1 MRTAI
6 GLALALALPAGLAA
20 QTAEEAG
27 NRLTAGDTAGA
38 IAVYDAMLQ
47 RKFNDA
53 ETHYRVAVLHL
64 TRLDSPAG
72 SVSDHREAEE
82 HLRFALRF
90 ARRNPT
96 YQGAIVEVLRM
107 KDWTA
112 LAKRARERVPR
123 FGSSANAADEAYQR
137 ARGLWTTA
145 SAFGVEYVHREW
157 GKLTTFPRG
166 HADAGLA
173 EFLAWQELQSLVADR
188 LIPRL
193 HPGAAER
200 LSAAEAALRD
210 ALNIEPLHL
219 EAAGLL
225 LVVLGASDRWEDGA
239 GVTGRLVQL
248 APDSARAW
256 ALHGLALARTHRWRD
271 AGGAF
276 DSALGRMTESQRA
289 PFRDLRRIMS
299 RTEQARYERLSR
311 VERRQYDSLYWQG
324 AEPLALSE
332 SNEAQTEFY
341 ARVVYAQCAWGFRRR
356 GVEGLETAMGL
367 LFVRY
372 GPPDLAPRGAWI
384 YLKPELA
391 FPVGPWAGL
400 GRGREAIDDWEPFRV
415 ARFNHPV
422 RLDNVPL
429 VRTLDTILVQ
439 TARFRGV
446 GDSVALLVVGAIP
459 LRRMADSVAVRDL
472 PLQSG
477 AVVTDAAGRE
487 VRRDRVAE
495 AVTGVEARELQYRSW
510 RLTVVPGTYTL
521 RVEAH
526 LPTLDRGARGLE
538 GLAVAPLGGP
548 GLALSDLLVAQ
559 RVAPRESSATRWSEY
574 FIEPNAGRFEPGEP
588 VGLLWEMYNLAADS
602 AGTTHY
608 EVGLWITVEAL
619 DRTEARILGSRALA
633 AIVGGVGD
641 ALGLTAVYDD
651 RVSLGYQQ
659 QQPAAPG
666 GARAEH
672 LMVELRDAPKGR
684 YLIEI
689 IVRDLVTGQEA
700 TTSRTITIGAEPV
713 RRGGF

>member
-1 MRTAI
+1 MRQADRI
-6 GLALALALPAGLAA
+6 RFEQMPPADQSQFDSLFWRAA
-20 QTAEEAG
+20 Q
-27 NRLTAGDTAGA
+27 
-38 IAVYDAMLQ
+38 
-47 RKFNDA
+47 
-53 ETHYRVAVLHL
+53 
-64 TRLDSPAG
+64 
-72 SVSDHREAEE
+72 
-82 HLRFALRF
+82 
-90 ARRNPT
+90 
-96 YQGAIVEVLRM
+96 
-107 KDWTA
+107 
-112 LAKRARERVPR
+112 
-123 FGSSANAADEAYQR
+123 
-137 ARGLWTTA
+137 
-145 SAFGVEYVHREW
+145 
-157 GKLTTFPRG
+157 
-166 HADAGLA
+166 
-173 EFLAWQELQSLVADR
+173 
-188 LIPRL
+188 
-193 HPGAAER
+193 
-200 LSAAEAALRD
+200 
-210 ALNIEPLHL
+210 
-219 EAAGLL
+219 
-225 LVVLGASDRWEDGA
+225 
-239 GVTGRLVQL
+239 
-248 APDSARAW
+248 
-256 ALHGLALARTHRWRD
+256 
-271 AGGAF
+271 
-276 DSALGRMTESQRA
+276 
-289 PFRDLRRIMS
+289 
-299 RTEQARYERLSR
+299 
-311 VERRQYDSLYWQG
+311 
-324 AEPLALSE
+324 PLALTE
-332 SNEAQTEFY
+332 TNEVQAEFY
-341 ARVVYAQCAWGFRRR
+341 ARMVYADHHWSDPWRGYR
-356 GVEGLETAMGL
+356 GVETDPGVV
-367 LFVRY
+367 FVAY
-372 GPPDLAPRGAWI
+372 GPPDIWAVSGRDASAVTTWLYRIPQFVFRFYQMTGFSRAHFDGNSEWVMSQAKILAP
-384 YLKPELA
+384 
-391 FPVGPWAGL
+391 
-400 GRGREAIDDWEPFRV
+400 
-415 ARFNHPV
+415 ARF
-422 RLDNVPL
+422 DNIPL

-439 TARFRGV
+439 TARFRGA

-459 LRRMADSVAVRDL
+459 LKRMADSVAVRDL
-472 PLQSG
+472 PLESG

-538 GLAVAPLGGP
+538 ALAVAPLGGP

-619 DRTEARILGSRALA
+619 DRTEARILGSHALA